1 VNDARDTTAAA
12 AATEDLDA
20 RVDDVLA
27 RLTLDEK
34 LRMLAGDLP
43 LHDVVRMGRHYN
55 ERPYVAAAV
64 PRLGLDGI
72 RFTDGPRGVVIGR
85 STEFPVSM
93 ARGATFTPELEER
106 IGDAIGVEAR
116 AQGANLFAGVCVNLL
131 RHPAWGRAQE
141 TYGEDSHLLGEMG
154 AALVRGV
161 QRHVMACVKHFA
173 CNSIENSRFKVDV
186 QINDADLRDLYLPH
200 FKRCVDAGAASVMSA
215 YNKVND
221 TWCGHHRSLLTDVLK
236 GAWGFD
242 GFVMSDFILGIRSA
256 ADALG
261 GGQDLE
267 MPARLRFRRLP
278 ALVRRGV
285 VSMARVD
292 DAVRRLV
299 RTQLRFAGRG
309 TPARYRVA
317 AVACAAH
324 QALALEAAEKSIVLL
339 KNDAAAGDCAP
350 LLPVDVERVHR
361 IAVIG
366 RLATRRNTGDRGSS
380 RVRAPAV
387 VTILDG
393 VRAAAAGRGI
403 GLVESATDDLGLAA
417 SAARAADLAL
427 VVCGCTFRDEGEY
440 LGVLGGGGDRR
451 TLRLSAAH
459 ERLIETV
466 AAANPRTAVVLMGGS
481 AFVTESWRAQVAGM
495 LMAWYPGMRGGD
507 AVARIVFGDVNPSGK
522 LPCTWPRSEAQLP
535 PFDRH
540 ARRVRY
546 GPLHGYRLMQAERR
560 DPAFWFGFG
569 LSYTTFA
576 LGTPAVDG
584 DAVVVEV
591 RNVGSQ
597 PGDEVVQ
604 FYADL
609 ALGSDPRPLHT
620 LRGFRRVSLA
630 PGQSHV
636 VRFTLA
642 PAWRVV
648 HVGTSANPRTLR
660 TVEIGP

>member
-1 VNDARDTTAAA
+1 MNDARDTTAAA

-366 RLATRRNTGDRGSS
+366 RLATRRNTRCRGSGSTASDS
-380 RVRAPAV
+380 RTA
-387 VTILDG
+387 
-393 VRAAAAGRGI
+393 RAA
-403 GLVESATDDLGLAA
+403 SS
-417 SAARAADLAL
+417 SAARRSSRSRWRA
-427 VVCGCTFRDEGEY
+427 V
-440 LGVLGGGGDRR
+440 RR
-451 TLRLSAAH
+451 SLPSSRS
-459 ERLIETV
+459 
-466 AAANPRTAVVLMGGS
+466 GS
-481 AFVTESWRAQVAGM
+481 AT
-495 LMAWYPGMRGGD
+495 
-507 AVARIVFGDVNPSGK
+507 
-522 LPCTWPRSEAQLP
+522 RSAS
-535 PFDRH
+535 RR
-540 ARRVRY
+540 ARRARTSS
-546 GPLHGYRLMQAERR
+546 
-560 DPAFWFGFG
+560 PAC
-569 LSYTTFA
+569 A
-576 LGTPAVDG
+576 
-584 DAVVVEV
+584 
-591 RNVGSQ
+591 
-597 PGDEVVQ
+597 
-604 FYADL
+604 
-609 ALGSDPRPLHT
+609 
-620 LRGFRRVSLA
+620 
-630 PGQSHV
+630 
-636 VRFTLA
+636 
-642 PAWRVV
+642 
-648 HVGTSANPRTLR
+648 
-660 TVEIGP
+660 